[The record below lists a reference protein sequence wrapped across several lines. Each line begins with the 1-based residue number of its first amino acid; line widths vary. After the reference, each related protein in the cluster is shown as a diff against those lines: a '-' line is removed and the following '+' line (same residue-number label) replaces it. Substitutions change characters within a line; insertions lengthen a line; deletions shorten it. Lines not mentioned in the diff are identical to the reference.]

1 MTEQDIKDF
10 SYLIVDDDDFSLEIM
25 TNVLIC
31 LGVNRIHTAQDAA
44 LAYRLAQQY
53 RPDFVLLDI
62 YMPGLDGWALLD
74 QLRQLLPK
82 IVVIMVTG
90 SILPADFTKS
100 MDQRVDGYCIKPVS
114 SSIMSKSLMRAW
126 QRRQLAAS

>member
-1 MTEQDIKDF
+1 MTEHDIKDF
-10 SYLIVDDDDFSLEIM
+10 SYLIVDDDDFSLQVM
-25 TNVLIC
+25 ASVLAG
-31 LGVNRIHTAQDAA
+31 LGGSRIQTAQDGAV
-44 LAYRLAQQY
+44 AYQLAQQQ

-74 QLRQLLPK
+74 HLRQLLPK
-82 IVVIMVTG
+82 VVVIMVTG
-90 SILPADFTKS
+90 SNLPADFTKS

-114 SSIMSKSLMRAW
+114 SSIMSKSLVRAW

>member
-10 SYLIVDDDDFSLEIM
+10 SYLIVDDDDFSLQVM
-25 TNVLIC
+25 ASVLAG
-31 LGVNRIHTAQDAA
+31 LGGSRIQTAQDGAV
-44 LAYRLAQQY
+44 AYQLAQQQ

-74 QLRQLLPK
+74 HLRQLLPK
-82 IVVIMVTG
+82 VVVIMVTG
-90 SILPADFTKS
+90 SNLPADFTKS

-126 QRRQLAAS
+126 QRRQLADS

>member
-1 MTEQDIKDF
+1 MTEHDIKDF
-10 SYLIVDDDDFSLEIM
+10 SYLIVDDDDFSLQVM
-25 TNVLIC
+25 ASVLAG
-31 LGVNRIHTAQDAA
+31 LGGSRIQTAQDGAV
-44 LAYRLAQQY
+44 AYQLAQQQ

-74 QLRQLLPK
+74 HLRQLLPK
-82 IVVIMVTG
+82 VVVIMVTG
-90 SILPADFTKS
+90 SNLPADFTKS

-126 QRRQLAAS
+126 QRRQLVDS

>member
-1 MTEQDIKDF
+1 MTEHDIKDF
-10 SYLIVDDDDFSLEIM
+10 SYLIVDDDDFSLQVM
-25 TNVLIC
+25 ASVLAG
-31 LGVNRIHTAQDAA
+31 LGGSRIQTAQDGAV
-44 LAYRLAQQY
+44 AYQLAQQQ

-74 QLRQLLPK
+74 HLRQLLPK
-82 IVVIMVTG
+82 VVVIMVTG
-90 SILPADFTKS
+90 SNLPADFTKS

-126 QRRQLAAS
+126 QRHQLVDS

>member
-1 MTEQDIKDF
+1 MTEHDIKDF
-10 SYLIVDDDDFSLEIM
+10 SYLIVDDDDFSLQVM
-25 TNVLIC
+25 ASVLAG
-31 LGVNRIHTAQDAA
+31 LGGSRIQTAQDGAV
-44 LAYRLAQQY
+44 AYQLAQQQ

-74 QLRQLLPK
+74 HLRQLLPK
-82 IVVIMVTG
+82 VVVIMVTG
-90 SILPADFTKS
+90 SNLPADFTKS

-126 QRRQLAAS
+126 QRRQLADS

>member
-1 MTEQDIKDF
+1 MTEHDIKDF

-25 TNVLIC
+25 TSVLIG
-31 LGVNRIHTAQDAA
+31 LGANRIHTAQDAA
-44 LAYRLAQQY
+44 LAYRLAQQH

-62 YMPGLDGWALLD
+62 YMPGSDGWALLD
-74 QLRQLLPK
+74 QLRELFPK
-82 IVVIMVTG
+82 VVVIMVTG

>member
-1 MTEQDIKDF
+1 MTEHDIKDF
-10 SYLIVDDDDFSLEIM
+10 SYLIVDDDDFSLQVM
-25 TNVLIC
+25 ASVLAG
-31 LGVNRIHTAQDAA
+31 LGGSRIQTAQDGAV
-44 LAYRLAQQY
+44 AYQLAQQQ

-74 QLRQLLPK
+74 HLRQLLPK
-82 IVVIMVTG
+82 VVVIMVTG
-90 SILPADFTKS
+90 SNLPADFTKS